1 MEEDNEEIS
10 GWNDDEFN
18 ILDNKSFKISKKKQ
32 TQIITNE
39 FKISRKLKPSYTLPV
54 IKNLRKSLTK
64 QNNDDKDNK

>member
-32 TQIITNE
+32 TQIITNK

-54 IKNLRKSLTK
+54 IKNLRKSLIK
-64 QNNDDKDNK
+64 